1 MGENR
6 QMGRHQAHSPLLNR
20 RRFAADDLTR
30 APGFATAPARRD
42 RRDEIAA
49 IIQAWTGPRP
59 KAEVVRLQLSETEIF
74 MGLLGHSRE
83 DLERWR
89 AEGVI

>member
-20 RRFAADDLTR
+20 RRVAADDLTR
-30 APGFATAPARRD
+30 APGFATA
-42 RRDEIAA
+42 
-49 IIQAWTGPRP
+49 
-59 KAEVVRLQLSETEIF
+59 ETEIF

-83 DLERWR
+83 DLERCR